1 MGIRI
6 LLLFGVAL
14 TVQAQDDP
22 LDVLRRVSHNVMETI
37 DRSEYRLNG
46 IFRANSCHGLAAE
59 KKRRHLKRRLTA
71 SDRLR
76 FDVAIGVSH
85 EVFGV
90 SNEMYSWVGDHQFH
104 DRGLLDLVRQG
115 AISTGTF
122 SSFLVSLFE
131 QDRASFSYNG
141 DRTIDGRL
149 LSEYGFRVPLEKSN
163 YVFRFGNERTE
174 VLTVYD
180 GTFLADPKT
189 LDLVHLTVRQSLPAE
204 TGACE
209 ATHTMDYGR
218 VTIGSANFLMA
229 KEADLDILSPDR
241 EMENRIAY
249 SACHEFVGQSTLSFG
264 PAPAAGKSRS
274 KDDSASR
281 AFSLPPD
288 LKFELAFIEPIDT
301 AVAAGGDPIK
311 AKLATPIRD
320 RSSIV
325 VPAGSVV
332 KGHIIQVKRLYALKS
347 LTVDVRL

>member
-1 MGIRI
+1 MGTRI

-46 IFRANSCHGLAAE
+46 IFRANSCDGLAAE

-85 EVFGV
+85 EVFG
-90 SNEMYSWVGDHQFH
+90 
-104 DRGLLDLVRQG
+104 
-115 AISTGTF
+115 AISSGIF

-131 QDRASFSYNG
+131 QDRASVSYNG
-141 DRTIDGRL
+141 DRTVDGRL

-218 VTIGSANFLMA
+218 VMIGSANFLMA

>member
-90 SNEMYSWVGDHQFH
+90 SNDVFLGRGSSISRSRPVGSCKARRYFN
-104 DRGLLDLVRQG
+104 RNIFIFPCVAL
-115 AISTGTF
+115 
-122 SSFLVSLFE
+122 E

-141 DRTIDGRL
+141 DRTVDGRL

-174 VLTVYD
+174 VLTAYD

-189 LDLVHLTVRQSLPAE
+189 LDLVHLTVHQSLPAQ
-204 TGACE
+204 TGTCE
-209 ATHTMDYGR
+209 ATHTMDYSR
-218 VTIGSANFLMA
+218 ITIGSADFLMA
-229 KEADLDILSPDR
+229 KEADLDILSPDH

-264 PAPAAGKSRS
+264 PAPAAGGSWS

>member
-274 KDDSASR
+274 KDNTVHLRIWID
-281 AFSLPPD
+281 
-288 LKFELAFIEPIDT
+288 FEQLTRRVGWRPR
-301 AVAAGGDPIK
+301 G
-311 AKLATPIRD
+311 R
-320 RSSIV
+320 
-325 VPAGSVV
+325 
-332 KGHIIQVKRLYALKS
+332 RL
-347 LTVDVRL
+347 

>member
-46 IFRANSCHGLAAE
+46 IFRANSCDGLAAE

-85 EVFGV
+85 EVFG
-90 SNEMYSWVGDHQFH
+90 
-104 DRGLLDLVRQG
+104 
-115 AISTGTF
+115 AISSGIF

-141 DRTIDGRL
+141 DRTVDGRL

-264 PAPAAGKSRS
+264 PAPAAGGSWS

-288 LKFELAFIEPIDT
+288 LKFELAFTEPIDT
-301 AVAAGGDPIK
+301 AVAAAAIC
-311 AKLATPIRD
+311 
-320 RSSIV
+320 S
-325 VPAGSVV
+325 
-332 KGHIIQVKRLYALKS
+332 RLS
-347 LTVDVRL
+347 W